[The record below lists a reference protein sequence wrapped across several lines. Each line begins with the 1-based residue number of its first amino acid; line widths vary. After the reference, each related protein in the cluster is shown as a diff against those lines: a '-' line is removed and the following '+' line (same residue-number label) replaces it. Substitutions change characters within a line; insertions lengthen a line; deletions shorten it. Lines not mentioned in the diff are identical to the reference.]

1 MDDSRKIDIRV
12 FTLIQL
18 RGIFVKKGLLSYRAD
33 QVYNWIWKK
42 GIHSFDLMTNISK
55 ESRSLLKRN
64 FQINRIKF
72 DISQKSVD
80 GTIKNTVRLN
90 DNNLVEAVLIPTLN
104 RKTACVSSQ
113 VGCSLNCEFCATS
126 KIKNIRNLKKEEI
139 FDQVFLMNKQSLNY
153 YNKPLTNIV
162 FMGMGEPLMNYRNV
176 ISAIGKITDPSFLG
190 FSPNRITISTS
201 GIPKF
206 IKKLADDNIKVGLAI
221 SLHSAREK
229 IREKIMPFT
238 KKISIKTLK
247 ESLIYW
253 QNKNKKILTVEYIVW
268 DSINDLKEDVYA
280 LIEFCKGL
288 IVKVNL
294 IEYNPIGN
302 NLYRKAKNPV
312 IELYKK
318 ELSKN
323 KITLTIRKSRGKDID
338 AACGQLANKSINLLS
353 LTQ

>member
-1 MDDSRKIDIRV
+1 MNNNIKSNNVIDYGNKMKKK
-12 FTLIQL
+12 LIKQL
-18 RGIFVKKGLLSYRAD
+18 RGRGDCFNSYNNCDRRHLYESFLSYP
-33 QVYNWIWKK
+33 V
-42 GIHSFDLMTNISK
+42 
-55 ESRSLLKRN
+55 
-64 FQINRIKF
+64 
-72 DISQKSVD
+72 SVD

-238 KKISIKTLK
+238 KKIYIKTFK
-247 ESLIYW
+247 
-253 QNKNKKILTVEYIVW
+253 
-268 DSINDLKEDVYA
+268 
-280 LIEFCKGL
+280 
-288 IVKVNL
+288 
-294 IEYNPIGN
+294 
-302 NLYRKAKNPV
+302 
-312 IELYKK
+312 
-318 ELSKN
+318 
-323 KITLTIRKSRGKDID
+323 
-338 AACGQLANKSINLLS
+338 
-353 LTQ
+353 